1 MKKSIVMLIFWFGAC
16 FANDELKFNIKLHN
30 NTQEGNFYMLKK
42 PRFISDNISCPQQ
55 GSWMQTKHKGSYLFW
70 TEKQQLQKLFTANV
84 PLISTYSPDSFE
96 LLWPALSLHTRVD
109 DTSLYFV
116 VQQKIDRKL
125 TNSEN
130 DNVTVKYHSL
140 IADGIKTGVGKSNN
154 KVLKGKFNLRDSKG
168 SSLIGG
174 YRDMV
179 VLAYDN
185 LWSGPEN
192 DAILREML
200 TTNTSKDNSVIISEF
215 IVSDDNQNAAFI
227 DKINLGVKKI
237 VTVHVLLNEKDFD
250 KFIQEIYNQAY
261 SDEIDDGFQL
271 VEVSPSVIIDDRFLE
286 KYVVNQGAIQAVRG
300 GLELYEK
307 EIINLKEEVVKNIA
321 VSLSISDIDETNSL
335 LESVQANEELN
346 QSEVIQLKNALE
358 TANADL
364 EKLKAQLDD
373 ANKRSKEL
381 EDKLANSEQQAKDF
395 KGQLDNL
402 QQLQLETKKE
412 QERLAKAVRG
422 RQQKLD
428 KAKEQIEEYKHQ
440 LAKLQQQPKKEQERL
455 LKLFQDKSYNLN
467 KANDEIE
474 SYKHQLAKSKEKK
487 EQAEKVI
494 DDLQAKLTEAKK
506 QIEEYRLQ
514 LAKFQEETKQPK
526 ELDDNKVI

>member
-1 MKKSIVMLIFWFGAC
+1 MLIFWFGAC

-55 GSWMQTKHKGSYLFW
+55 GSWMQIKQKGSYLFW

-84 PLISTYSPDSFE
+84 PLISTYSLDSFE

-109 DTSLYFV
+109 NTSLYFV

-125 TNSEN
+125 TSNEN

-168 SSLIGG
+168 SSLGG

-179 VLAYDN
+179 VSAHDN

-200 TTNTSKDNSVIISEF
+200 TTNTSKDNSVIISEL
-215 IVSDDNQNAAFI
+215 IVNDDNENAAFI
-227 DKINLGVKKI
+227 DQINLGVKKI

-250 KFIQEIYNQAY
+250 RFIQEISQEGDDLLRDFEIIGTQAITKDNKDN
-261 SDEIDDGFQL
+261 S
-271 VEVSPSVIIDDRFLE
+271 FLE
-286 KYVVNQGAIQAVRG
+286 NYVVNKGAIPAVRD
-300 GLELYEK
+300 GLELYRK
-307 EIINLKEEVVKNIA
+307 EIINLKEVLKNI
-321 VSLSISDIDETNSL
+321 VDDLSISDIDETESL
-335 LESVQANEELN
+335 TEVLSQADEELN

-358 TANADL
+358 SAIADL
-364 EKLKAQLDD
+364 DRLKVQLAD
-373 ANKRSKEL
+373 ANKQSKEL

-395 KGQLDNL
+395 KDQLVKL
-402 QQLQLETKKE
+402 QQETKKE
-412 QERLAKAVRG
+412 QERLANLA
-422 RQQKLD
+422 LD
-428 KAKEQIEEYKHQ
+428 RRSKVVVDYDDQ
-440 LAKLQQQPKKEQERL
+440 LTKT
-455 LKLFQDKSYNLN
+455 
-467 KANDEIE
+467 
-474 SYKHQLAKSKEKK
+474 EKK
-487 EQAEKVI
+487 KVRAEQVI
-494 DDLQAKLTEAKK
+494 KGLKAKLTTAEK
-506 QIEEYRLQ
+506 QVEGYKLQ